1 MGRFKTSTIFTHV
14 AAWLLFISVPTLF
27 LLQGSRQS
35 FSLSTINPWSYLQ
48 FIVVFAGIFYLN
60 TYFLF
65 PRLYFNKK
73 KLVYGISC
81 LMLLTLVLTIRPF
94 DNMISQFRAHRKT
107 KVEKNFDSRPP
118 TIYFDLMSM
127 FIFITLMGMG
137 TALRSIKE
145 WELTEKR
152 AILAE
157 AEHANVTLSFLK
169 AQINPHFLYNTL
181 NNIYT
186 LCLNGSPNAADSI
199 IKLSNIMRYIT
210 EETEPN
216 YVPLSGEIDCMN
228 NFIELQKLRLGKKT
242 LLDYKISGDPTGHEI
257 SPLILMTFIENIFKH
272 GLSNHNLSNIHI
284 SLIIKPGKLIF
295 HAKNHVFLK
304 QDEQDRTGLGI
315 MNTQKR
321 LALLYP
327 GKHEL
332 HSQPEQFIYCKFN
345 TLFIK
350 DNLYL
355 NG

>member
-1 MGRFKTSTIFTHV
+1 MCRFKTSTVFTHM
-14 AAWLLFISVPTLF
+14 AAWLLFISFPTLF
-27 LLQGSRQS
+27 LLQGSRQN
-35 FSLSTINPWSYLQ
+35 FSLSTIDPWSYLQ
-48 FIVVFAGIFYLN
+48 FIVVFASIFYLN
-60 TYFLF
+60 TYYLF

-73 KLVYGISC
+73 KLVYGICC

-94 DNMISQFRAHRKT
+94 DNMISQFRAHRKP
-107 KVEKNFDSRPP
+107 KVGKSFYPRPP
-118 TIYFDLMSM
+118 TIHFDLMSM

-145 WELTEKR
+145 WERTEKR

-199 IKLSNIMRYIT
+199 MKLSNIMRYVT

-242 LLDYKISGDPTGHEI
+242 LLDYRITGDPTGHEI
-257 SPLILMTFIENIFKH
+257 SPLILMTFLENIFKH
-272 GLSNHNLSNIHI
+272 GLSNHNLSNIYI
-284 SLIIKPGKLIF
+284 SLTIKPGKLVF

-315 MNTQKR
+315 SNTQQR

-332 HSQPEQFIYCKFN
+332 NIRNQN
-345 TLFIK
+345 NLFIV
-350 DNLYL
+350 NLIL
-355 NG
+355 FS